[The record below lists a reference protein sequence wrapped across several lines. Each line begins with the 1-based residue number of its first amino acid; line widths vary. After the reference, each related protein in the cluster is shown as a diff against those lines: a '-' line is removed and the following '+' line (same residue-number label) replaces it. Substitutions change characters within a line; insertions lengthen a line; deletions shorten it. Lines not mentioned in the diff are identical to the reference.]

1 MSAIEVPKVVIVR
14 WRDCE
19 TLSTWLAV
27 PEVLEFAN
35 NDRVIYTAGFVI
47 DDTDDRIVIA
57 ASHESVFGKV
67 DMCTI
72 IPKCQ
77 VLSVVTMQP
86 PVLTTV
92 DGEKLPL
99 EKTPKRSFGI

>member
-1 MSAIEVPKVVIVR
+1 MGVSEVPKVVIVE

-19 TLSTWLAV
+19 TLSTWLAI
-27 PEVLEFAN
+27 PEVLEFA
-35 NDRVIYTAGFVI
+35 DHERVIFTAGFVI

-77 VLSVVTMQP
+77 VLSVIELKPEGDSVP
-86 PVLTTV
+86 LDFGPV
-92 DGEKLPL
+92 DKWN
-99 EKTPKRSFGI
+99 